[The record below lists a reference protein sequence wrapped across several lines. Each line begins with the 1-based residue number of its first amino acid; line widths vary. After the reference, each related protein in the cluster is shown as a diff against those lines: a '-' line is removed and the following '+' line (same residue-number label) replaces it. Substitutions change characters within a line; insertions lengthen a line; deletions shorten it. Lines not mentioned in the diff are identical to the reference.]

1 MQPREE
7 LTQLLTKAFEAARE
21 SGALPIENIPEI
33 ALERPARRGP
43 WRLGLHRCAA
53 LRQEAKKEPA

>member
-33 ALERPARRGP
+33 ALERPRDEGH
-43 WRLGLHRCAA
+43 GDCLHRCAA
-53 LRQEAKKEPA
+53 LRQGSQEEPA